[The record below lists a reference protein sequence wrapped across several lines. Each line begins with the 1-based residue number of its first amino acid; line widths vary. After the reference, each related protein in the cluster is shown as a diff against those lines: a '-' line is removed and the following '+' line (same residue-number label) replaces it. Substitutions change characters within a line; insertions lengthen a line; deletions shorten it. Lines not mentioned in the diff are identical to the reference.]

1 MSQQYPYGFV
11 SDNGE
16 PLRSPRLRQQPPS
29 LLTTSLNNNAQ
40 QLGLGLSVGV
50 NGQTPQSSTSLS
62 SPFSLHHASPYPE
75 YGNSARGTSPMA
87 SRGTG
92 GFNSQYNPQQW
103 GPIANENAVVPTI
116 RSTFIVTH
124 PRQSSSR
131 VTTISTNQPRGPDEP
146 VASPP
151 PPYSPQRPSTDS
163 QDSDRS
169 SITPSPSDTM
179 SPRMDTSVGNT
190 PTTAGTTLSA
200 YDSNIQRD
208 HRSPRSSLI
217 AQRSIS
223 PLAGSVASFPPP
235 PPPTGNRVRSSSKN
249 HADRLIA
256 AVTGNRR
263 NTNPLAS
270 VNAIDALRANTVQ
283 ALGGA
288 PEDFRMEPAIRPPA
302 SRRAASTGAIGL
314 SASASRSAVSLQPP
328 VVFGMPLPP
337 PPPGPP
343 PAGSRSQSVS
353 RPLESY
359 SSVRSPPEAGQ
370 SRQRPSRG
378 TGLETV
384 PPTPADWRDEETG
397 NESTWPN
404 RRPTPEQLRVKTQNI
419 ACASVSDISPEDHS
433 MQGRMAGPSHTRA
446 QSSGGMLL
454 RSPAVRNRSA
464 KGIRERRSESRSG
477 RAQAAG
483 ASEDHDGQFEAL
495 ISITDVK
502 PLDLVIPANG
512 NTISNRR
519 ASAKSTPM
527 SAGNM
532 PASMSASLLSA
543 KGHLNQ
549 MTSLDSSY
557 STPRQD
563 STRFA
568 PYLNRSTPTPPFS
581 PGRAPNQKYLLTD
594 EPSPRLPPTSL
605 PTPPLQPA
613 RASHDGMQLMR
624 PSHNEIRPISHI
636 LHTPVPEIPTQV
648 MSSRPGS
655 SLEVSHKQ
663 EVDSPSKFAQ
673 RATERHR
680 KFIEDEAAASNDSER
695 LHLFIEYML
704 AESRIRRER
713 YASTF
718 EEEKI
723 DPAELVIGMFDV
735 SAETPHIQNMESISR
750 NLVAP
755 KEDSRR
761 SSGTEFSVS
770 PGRNPSTAATSD
782 MPLKLD
788 TNIPPHHQ
796 MESSRWNDYVPVL
809 SPIASMSAVTGRD
822 EMDSRG
828 RAPSR
833 WWENESRESSHD
845 GFKVLERSKRESKYM
860 GVGVRDSPAVNQ
872 PRAPSHLSHSYENEA
887 SSSRLPAYGSDEY
900 PPEKTGWHEKE
911 EFPSPAYQ
919 PPMTPRSAPYTP
931 NPRRLDISRL
941 VTLPP
946 PYPRHHPAVKNSHP
960 QLASF
965 RADVTSLN
973 DLSEAETIRQSYQTQ
988 VVEKRQRADSWKK
1001 HQRSLHDQDMQYR
1014 MEHGEISQQQYDQA
1028 EAEVEAKEA
1037 QNEKELIQTDFDL
1050 FQKDVVTPLHALF
1063 SEGINKASISFDQ
1076 LNDWLS
1082 TDAQSRSPN
1091 LPQEEGDEQ
1100 PELLEKLTQL
1110 KRLFEAREN
1119 LHRQIYE
1126 LLSERNEK
1134 YKAIVFLPYE
1144 RAQNHEK
1151 LADAKDFFAKD
1162 ALNRKLAA
1170 ETASLQRYQ
1179 SCLSIIESHVTRGVE
1194 IQLSAFWD
1202 IAPSLLS
1209 LLQQVPLHDLRRFE
1223 ILIPKAELDENP
1235 AYWTYPLRY
1244 LYSLVCHAESSSR
1257 QFIES
1262 QVSLWCLLHEV
1273 REATIGIKWR
1283 IEECKGDIGGW
1294 EAATQKARE
1303 ERALTED
1310 LKEKVGVVESQW
1322 EEALGE
1328 KICGVK
1334 DGLRGYLT
1342 DTGGWDEELEEV

>member
-1 MSQQYPYGFV
+1 
-11 SDNGE
+11 
-16 PLRSPRLRQQPPS
+16 
-29 LLTTSLNNNAQ
+29 
-40 QLGLGLSVGV
+40 
-50 NGQTPQSSTSLS
+50 
-62 SPFSLHHASPYPE
+62 
-75 YGNSARGTSPMA
+75 
-87 SRGTG
+87 
-92 GFNSQYNPQQW
+92 
-103 GPIANENAVVPTI
+103 
-116 RSTFIVTH
+116 
-124 PRQSSSR
+124 
-131 VTTISTNQPRGPDEP
+131 
-146 VASPP
+146 
-151 PPYSPQRPSTDS
+151 
-163 QDSDRS
+163 
-169 SITPSPSDTM
+169 
-179 SPRMDTSVGNT
+179 MDTLVSNT
-190 PTTAGTTLSA
+190 PTTAGTTLST

-223 PLAGSVASFPPP
+223 PLTGSVASFPPP

-256 AVTGNRR
+256 AVTGSRR
-263 NTNPLAS
+263 NTNPPAP

-283 ALGGA
+283 LLGGA
-288 PEDFRMEPAIRPPA
+288 PEDFRVDPAVRPPA

-314 SASASRSAVSLQPP
+314 SASASRSALSPQPP

-343 PAGSRSQSVS
+343 PAGARSQSVN

-397 NESTWPN
+397 NEDSWPN
-404 RRPTPEQLRVKTQNI
+404 RRPSPEQLRVNTQNATYI
-419 ACASVSDISPEDHS
+419 SSPNHSPEDHS
-433 MQGRMAGPSHTRA
+433 IQGHMSGPSHTHGP
-446 QSSGGMLL
+446 SSGGMLL

-477 RAQAAG
+477 RVHTSG
-483 ASEDHDGQFEAL
+483 ASDDPEGQSEAL
-495 ISITDVK
+495 ISVVNVK
-502 PLDLVIPANG
+502 PIDLVIPANG

-519 ASAKSTPM
+519 ASAKNTPM

-532 PASMSASLLSA
+532 AASMGASLLSG
-543 KGHLNQ
+543 KGSMAQ
-549 MTSLDSSY
+549 ISSLDSSY
-557 STPRQD
+557 STPRPE
-563 STRFA
+563 SARFA
-568 PYLNRSTPTPPFS
+568 QYPNRSTPTPPFS
-581 PGRAPNQKYLLTD
+581 PGRPPNQKYLLTD
-594 EPSPRLPPTSL
+594 EPSPGLPPTSL
-605 PTPPLQPA
+605 PTPPLQPS
-613 RASHDGMQLMR
+613 RTSHDGLQL
-624 PSHNEIRPISHI
+624 IRPPPNEVRPLSHI

-648 MSSRPGS
+648 LPSRPGS
-655 SLEVSHKQ
+655 SLEASQ
-663 EVDSPSKFAQ
+663 SQGLDSPEVFAQ
-673 RATERHR
+673 RASERHR
-680 KFIEDEAAASNDSER
+680 RFIENEAAASNDSER
-695 LHLFIEYML
+695 LHLFAEFML

-713 YASTF
+713 YASIF
-718 EEEKI
+718 EEERI
-723 DPAELVIGMFDV
+723 DPAELVTGMFDV
-735 SAETPHIQNMESISR
+735 SAETPQNHKLESVSR
-750 NLVAP
+750 NLVASR
-755 KEDSRR
+755 EVSRR
-761 SSGTEFSVS
+761 SSSTEFSTS
-770 PGRNPSTAATSD
+770 PGRDLSTAATSE

-796 MESSRWNDYVPVL
+796 MELSRRNDYVPVL

-860 GVGVRDSPAVNQ
+860 GVAVRDSPIVNQ
-872 PRAPSHLSHSYENEA
+872 PRAPLHLSHSYQNEA
-887 SSSRLPAYGSDEY
+887 STSRLPAYEPDEY
-900 PPEKTGWHEKE
+900 PPEKTGWHERE

-919 PPMTPRSAPYTP
+919 PPLTPRSAPYTP
-931 NPRRLDISRL
+931 DPRRLDISRL

-960 QLASF
+960 ELANF
-965 RADVTSLN
+965 RADVTLLN
-973 DLSEAETIRQSYQTQ
+973 DLSEAETIRQCYQTR
-988 VVEKRQRADSWKK
+988 VVEKRQRADSWKR

-1014 MEHGEISQQQYDQA
+1014 MENSEISQDQYDQA
-1028 EAEVEAKEA
+1028 EAEIEAKEA
-1037 QNEKELIQTDFDL
+1037 QNDKELIQTEFDM
-1050 FQKDVVTPLHALF
+1050 FQKDVVTPLHTLF
-1063 SEGINKASISFDQ
+1063 SDGINKASISFDQ
-1076 LNDWLS
+1076 LSNWLS

-1134 YKAIVFLPYE
+1134 YKAIVFLPYKQ
-1144 RAQNHEK
+1144 AQNHEK

-1162 ALNRKLAA
+1162 ALNRKLNA
-1170 ETASLQRYQ
+1170 ETASHQRYQ
-1179 SCLSIIESHVTRGVE
+1179 SFLSIIESHVTRGVE

-1209 LLQQVPLHDLRRFE
+1209 LLQQIPLHDLRRFE

-1273 REATIGIKWR
+1273 REATMGVRWR
-1283 IEECKGDIGGW
+1283 VEECKGDIGDL
-1294 EAATQKARE
+1294 EVATQKARE

-1328 KICGVK
+1328 KILAVKEGV
-1334 DGLRGYLT
+1334 RGYLM